1 MKQFL
6 NLCLLLFFLF
16 SISAFGQPYGDGLIE
31 YEFGYPFKTGIYY
44 TFENFKENRP
54 IEINS
59 FRVIRRANTAA
70 CRTGKLSDY
79 IIYESGSEEIRVNG
93 EDIWGYS
100 KKGDVY
106 VSHKNMFYEILI
118 YGGIS
123 YMVALRGGFKEDD
136 GVQKQLNAANEERH
150 ALLDANTGKTYD
162 FKTKFLDSLL
172 MQDKEIYE
180 EYLNSNLKKRD
191 KKFIFLR
198 KYNEKHQIYFP
209 IVED

>member
-79 IIYESGSEEIRVNG
+79 IIYESGSEELRVNG